1 MRGALMA
8 NFYVKNFEKFQ
19 HYKDRNPPWIKL
31 YNEVLEDYT
40 FGSLPDAS
48 KAHLLAIWLLASRT
62 GNKLPFDADWIAKRI
77 NATEAVNLTLL
88 AEAGFI
94 VIDQPLQQPEHV
106 ASKVLQTVEAD
117 ARPETETEGETEQ
130 RERQSRAEQTGA
142 LAPAPD
148 LDAAVADW
156 NAMAEKIGLPAVQR
170 LTAARK
176 SNLKNRL
183 AECGGLEGW
192 RAALE
197 KIAASSFCRGDSRSG
212 WRADFDFILQAK
224 SFTKLMEGGYDDRAG
239 EGRKSGTASAVAGI
253 LGAAN

>member
-1 MRGALMA
+1 MA
-8 NFYVKNFEKFQ
+8 NFCVKNFEKFQ

-62 GNKLPFDADWIAKRI
+62 GNKLPFDAEWIAKRI

-88 AEAGFI
+88 AETGFI
-94 VIDQPLQQPEHV
+94 VIDQPLRSPGHV
-106 ASKVLQTVEAD
+106 ASNPLQTVEPD
-117 ARPETETEGETEQ
+117 ARPETETETETEGETEQ
-130 RERQSRAEQTGA
+130 RQTRAVA
-142 LAPAPD
+142 LAHD
-148 LDAAVADW
+148 LDAAVVDW
-156 NAMAEKIGLPAVQR
+156 NEMAEKIGLPAVQR
-170 LTAARK
+170 LTPNRK
-176 SNLKNRL
+176 TKLKNRL
-183 AECGGLEGW
+183 SECGGLEGW
-192 RAALE
+192 RTALG
-197 KIAASSFCRGDSRSG
+197 KLAASSFCRGDSRSG